1 MNKKSVSIVKC
12 AVFIFFMTFYG
23 FSTGEGFDRDTNG
36 FSYFCLSI
44 LVIIAWVELKQT
56 LFHAL
61 GK

>member
-1 MNKKSVSIVKC
+1 MKKKFVSITKC

-23 FSTGEGFDRDTNG
+23 FSTGEGFNRDTNG
-36 FSYFCLSI
+36 FSFFCLSI

>member
-1 MNKKSVSIVKC
+1 MKKKFVSITKC
-12 AVFIFFMTFYG
+12 AIFIFFMTFYV
-23 FSTGEGFDRDTNG
+23 FSTGEGFNRDTNG
-36 FSYFCLSI
+36 FSFFCLSI

>member
-1 MNKKSVSIVKC
+1 MNKKSVSIAKC

>member
-1 MNKKSVSIVKC
+1 MKEKFVSIAKC
-12 AVFIFFMTFYG
+12 AVFMFFMTFYG

-36 FSYFCLSI
+36 FSFFCLSI
-44 LVIIAWVELKQT
+44 LVIIAWVELKQA